1 MNDLVKYDA
10 ELKEVSEMVDS
21 AYFQL
26 EEAAQSLDRYRDTI
40 STMRNVI
47 NIAKT
52 EILPSMGLK
61 KNMVIP

>member
-1 MNDLVKYDA
+1 MVEVNHLVKYDS

-26 EEAAQSLDRYRDTI
+26 EEAAQSFRSLQGYYQL
-40 STMRNVI
+40 TMKSVI

-52 EILPSMGLK
+52 EIPQF
-61 KNMVIP
+61 IA